1 MRSLVILKVLVMK
14 IKLNDVFSTDIHKE
28 YLNWETLTKGT
39 YSSGLNLYKGMPY
52 FSEVN
57 GRLPLINFHTNPF
70 KENEEHSPWR
80 DLIFQEEGRVIYN
93 GDNKSSKKCADET
106 FGNKKVLD
114 ILPLYFSKLKS
125 DRMKAPPI
133 IITKTIKIGAKTGFR
148 KFIGFGIIN
157 ESPNLIY
164 QYERGNDSV
173 FANYQ
178 YEVTLFSLSSSG
190 IFDWRWIDDRRN
202 NSLSDE
208 DCLKFAPES
217 WKNWIENGPESVK
230 KNQLRIKAY
239 KTISEDEQRDLQPQN
254 KKIIND
260 LLNIHYPDPTKDG
273 IRFEAMASFITT
285 LYFGDK
291 NYYRGWITVGSGD
304 RGVDFVGRLDIGHD
318 SFSNTSIIVLG
329 QSKRYKNSISGERLT
344 RVASRMTRGYI
355 GVVVTLD
362 AFTKQAQ
369 EEIKDDKLPII
380 LINGKK
386 VSELLLNYINRTGKT
401 LSKIVEEQDKWAEEN
416 LGTMHYDSILGI

>member
-1 MRSLVILKVLVMK
+1 MK
-14 IKLNDVFSTDIHKE
+14 IRLNDVFSTELHSE
-28 YLNWETLTKGT
+28 YVNWETLTKGAYT
-39 YSSGLNLYKGMPY
+39 SGLNLYKGMPY
-52 FSEVN
+52 FTEVN

-70 KENEEHSPWR
+70 KENEEQSPWR
-80 DLIFQEEGRVIYN
+80 DLIYQEEGRVIYN
-93 GDNKSSKKCADET
+93 GDNKSSEKSAYET
-106 FGNKKVLD
+106 FGNKKVLN
-114 ILPLYFSKLKS
+114 IIPLYFSKSSSERL
-125 DRMKAPPI
+125 KAPPI

-148 KFIGFGIIN
+148 KFIGYGIIN
-157 ESPNLIY
+157 NDPHLIY
-164 QYERGNDSV
+164 QYEKGKDCV

-178 YEVTLFSLSSSG
+178 YEVTLFNMSTDGS
-190 IFDWRWIDDRRN
+190 IDWRWIDDRRN
-202 NSLSDE
+202 RNLSDE
-208 DCLKFAPES
+208 DCLRFAPEA
-217 WKNWIENGPESVK
+217 WKNWIKHGSDSVK
-230 KNQLRIKAY
+230 RNQLKIKAY
-239 KTISEDEQRDLQPQN
+239 KTISEEEQRNLQPQN

-260 LLNIHYPDPTKDG
+260 LLNIHYPDPIKDG
-273 IRFEAMASFITT
+273 IRFEAMASFITS

-291 NYYRGWITVGSGD
+291 NYERGWITIGSGD
-304 RGVDFVGRLDIGHD
+304 RGVDFVGRLDVGHD

-386 VSELLLNYINRTGKT
+386 VSELLLTHLNKTGKS
-401 LSKIVEEQDKWAEEN
+401 LSKIVEEQDSWAENN
-416 LGTMHYDSILGI
+416 LGTLHYDSIIGI